1 MEPRHLLVCVS
12 PSRCQRLTPF
22 RKGANLHIGSGSHLL
37 CAVWAMLAYLSVQES
52 TPGPLFILQD
62 GHPLFCA
69 LLTDWLWQILSAVG
83 ISGNFFSSSFC
94 IGVTTV
100 AAHNGVPDRLIQS
113 LGQW

>member
-1 MEPRHLLVCVS
+1 
-12 PSRCQRLTPF
+12 
-22 RKGANLHIGSGSHLL
+22 
-37 CAVWAMLAYLSVQES
+37 MLAYLSAQGS

-62 GHPLFCA
+62 SHPLFCA

-83 ISGNFFSSSFC
+83 ISGSFFSSSFC

-113 LGQW
+113 LGQWSNNAYQLYTRTLADALASLSQKLT